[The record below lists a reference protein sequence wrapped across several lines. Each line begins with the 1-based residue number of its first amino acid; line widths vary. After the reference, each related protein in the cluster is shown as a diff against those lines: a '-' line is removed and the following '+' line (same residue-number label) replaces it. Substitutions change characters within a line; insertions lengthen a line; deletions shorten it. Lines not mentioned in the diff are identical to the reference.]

1 MPIYSEL
8 RDFNIFLLINN
19 IFIKNIKI
27 IYTILTCVV
36 GICRNCRVLLDK
48 EIKMVPTKEDTHA
61 DTDDTDI
68 DTRIVQVSY
77 CLCILP
83 AVIGGWGG
91 GGGAKSLFCLK
102 IGENYAE
109 ITGNQV

>member
-1 MPIYSEL
+1 M
-8 RDFNIFLLINN
+8 
-19 IFIKNIKI
+19 
-27 IYTILTCVV
+27 TCVV

-83 AVIGGWGG
+83 AVCIYTYWGMGG

>member
-1 MPIYSEL
+1 
-8 RDFNIFLLINN
+8 
-19 IFIKNIKI
+19 
-27 IYTILTCVV
+27 
-36 GICRNCRVLLDK
+36 LLDK

-83 AVIGGWGG
+83 AEGSFATYLQRVMRW
-91 GGGAKSLFCLK
+91 
-102 IGENYAE
+102 
-109 ITGNQV
+109 